1 MILNKI
7 KLNTNIYTKIVSN
20 LAFMKNLKFIFFLFI
35 NFFISLSSA
44 QEGKLTIHQDNK
56 LINLMELKKAVNKED
71 FTSGQFT
78 VQIFNGTYEEGD
90 RLMKEIILED
100 KFKDV
105 YFSFETPYYKI
116 RIGKYISKIEAIKE
130 LEKIKKTFP
139 AAFILKPN

>member
-20 LAFMKNLKFIFFLFI
+20 LAYMKNLKFIFFLFI
-35 NFFISLSSA
+35 NFFISFSYA
-44 QEGKLTIHQDNK
+44 QEGKITIHQDNK

-105 YFSFETPYYKI
+105 YISFETPYYKI

-139 AAFILKPN
+139 AAFFLKPN

>member
-20 LAFMKNLKFIFFLFI
+20 LAYMKNLKFIFFLFI
-35 NFFISLSSA
+35 NFFISFSYA
-44 QEGKLTIHQDNK
+44 QEGKITIHQDNK

-100 KFKDV
+100 KFRDV
-105 YFSFETPYYKI
+105 YLSFETPYYKI

>member
-35 NFFISLSSA
+35 NFFISFSYA
-44 QEGKLTIHQDNK
+44 QEGKITIHQDNK

-71 FTSGQFT
+71 FTTGQFT

>member
-20 LAFMKNLKFIFFLFI
+20 LAYMKNLKFIFFLFI

-105 YFSFETPYYKI
+105 YISFETPYYKI

>member
-20 LAFMKNLKFIFFLFI
+20 LAYMKNLKFIFFLFI
-35 NFFISLSSA
+35 NFFISFSYA
-44 QEGKLTIHQDNK
+44 QEGKITIHQDNK

-78 VQIFNGTYEEGD
+78 VKIFNGTYEEGD

-100 KFKDV
+100 KFRDV

>member
-20 LAFMKNLKFIFFLFI
+20 LAYIKNLKFIFFLFI
-35 NFFISLSSA
+35 NFFISFSYA
-44 QEGKLTIHQDNK
+44 QEGKITIHQDNK
-56 LINLMELKKAVNKED
+56 LVNLMDLKKAVNKED

-78 VQIFNGTYEEGD
+78 VQIFNGTYEEGY

>member
-7 KLNTNIYTKIVSN
+7 ELNTNIYTKIVSN

-44 QEGKLTIHQDNK
+44 QEGKITIHQDNR

-105 YFSFETPYYKI
+105 YISFETPYYKI

>member
-20 LAFMKNLKFIFFLFI
+20 LAYMKNLKFIFFLFI
-35 NFFISLSSA
+35 NFFISFSYA
-44 QEGKLTIHQDNK
+44 QEGKITIHQDNK

-71 FTSGQFT
+71 FTSCQFT

>member
-20 LAFMKNLKFIFFLFI
+20 LAYMKNLKFIFFLFI
-35 NFFISLSSA
+35 NFFISFSCA
-44 QEGKLTIHQDNK
+44 QEGKITIHQDNK
-56 LINLMELKKAVNKED
+56 LVNLMELKKAVNKED

-105 YFSFETPYYKI
+105 YISFETPYYKI

>member
-35 NFFISLSSA
+35 NFFISFSYA
-44 QEGKLTIHQDNK
+44 QEGKITIHQDNK

>member
-35 NFFISLSSA
+35 NFFISFSYA
-44 QEGKLTIHQDNK
+44 QEGKITIHQDNK

-105 YFSFETPYYKI
+105 YISFETPYYKI

>member
-7 KLNTNIYTKIVSN
+7 ELNTNIYTKIVSN
-20 LAFMKNLKFIFFLFI
+20 LALMKNLKFIFFLFI
-35 NFFISLSSA
+35 NFFISFSYA
-44 QEGKLTIHQDNK
+44 QEGKITIHQDNK

>member
-7 KLNTNIYTKIVSN
+7 ELNTNIYTKIVSN

-35 NFFISLSSA
+35 NFFISFSYA
-44 QEGKLTIHQDNK
+44 QEGKITIHQDNK

>member
-7 KLNTNIYTKIVSN
+7 KLNTNIYTKIVSK
-20 LAFMKNLKFIFFLFI
+20 LAYMKNLKFIFFLFI
-35 NFFISLSSA
+35 NFFISFSYA
-44 QEGKLTIHQDNK
+44 QEGKITIHQDNK

-105 YFSFETPYYKI
+105 YISFETPYYKI

>member
-20 LAFMKNLKFIFFLFI
+20 LAYMKNLKFIFFLFI
-35 NFFISLSSA
+35 NFFISFSYA
-44 QEGKLTIHQDNK
+44 QEGKITIHQDNK

-100 KFKDV
+100 KFRAV

>member
-20 LAFMKNLKFIFFLFI
+20 LAYMKNLKFIFFLFI
-35 NFFISLSSA
+35 NFFISFSYA
-44 QEGKLTIHQDNK
+44 QEGKITIHQDNK

-71 FTSGQFT
+71 FTTGQFT

-105 YFSFETPYYKI
+105 YISFETPYYKI
-116 RIGKYISKIEAIKE
+116 IIWKYISKIEAIKE

>member
-20 LAFMKNLKFIFFLFI
+20 LAYMKNLKFIFFLFI
-35 NFFISLSSA
+35 NFFICFSYA
-44 QEGKLTIHQDNK
+44 QEGKITIHQDNK

-105 YFSFETPYYKI
+105 YISFETPYYKI

>member
-7 KLNTNIYTKIVSN
+7 KLNTNIYIKIVSN
-20 LAFMKNLKFIFFLFI
+20 LAYMKNLKFIFFLFI
-35 NFFISLSSA
+35 NFFISFSYA
-44 QEGKLTIHQDNK
+44 QEGKITIHQDNK

>member
-20 LAFMKNLKFIFFLFI
+20 LAYMKNLKFIFFLFI
-35 NFFISLSSA
+35 NFFISFSYA
-44 QEGKLTIHQDNK
+44 QEGKITIHQDNK

-105 YFSFETPYYKI
+105 YISFETPYYKI

>member
-20 LAFMKNLKFIFFLFI
+20 LAYMKNLKFIFFLFI
-35 NFFISLSSA
+35 NFFISFSYA
-44 QEGKLTIHQDNK
+44 QEGKITIHQDNK
-56 LINLMELKKAVNKED
+56 LVNLMELKKAVNKED

-105 YFSFETPYYKI
+105 YISFETPYYKI

>member
-20 LAFMKNLKFIFFLFI
+20 LAYMKNLKFIFFLFI

-44 QEGKLTIHQDNK
+44 QEGKITIHQDNK

>member
-7 KLNTNIYTKIVSN
+7 ELNTNIYTKIVSN
-20 LAFMKNLKFIFFLFI
+20 LAYMKNLKFIFFLFI
-35 NFFISLSSA
+35 NFFISFSSA
-44 QEGKLTIHQDNK
+44 QEGKITIHQDNK

>member
-20 LAFMKNLKFIFFLFI
+20 LAYMKNLKFIFFLFI
-35 NFFISLSSA
+35 NFFIYFSYA
-44 QEGKLTIHQDNK
+44 QEGKITIHQDNK
-56 LINLMELKKAVNKED
+56 LVNLMELKKAVNKED

-78 VQIFNGTYEEGD
+78 VKIFNGTYEEGD

-105 YFSFETPYYKI
+105 YISFETPYYKI

>member
-35 NFFISLSSA
+35 NFFISFSYA
-44 QEGKLTIHQDNK
+44 QEGKITIHQDNK

-100 KFKDV
+100 KFRDV

>member
-20 LAFMKNLKFIFFLFI
+20 LAYMKNLKFIFFLFI
-35 NFFISLSSA
+35 NFFISFSYA
-44 QEGKLTIHQDNK
+44 QEGKITIHQDNK
-56 LINLMELKKAVNKED
+56 LVNLMELKKAVNKED

>member
-7 KLNTNIYTKIVSN
+7 ELNTNIYTKIVSN

-44 QEGKLTIHQDNK
+44 QEGKITIHQDNK
-56 LINLMELKKAVNKED
+56 LINLIELKKVVNKED

-105 YFSFETPYYKI
+105 YISFETPYYKI

>member
-7 KLNTNIYTKIVSN
+7 ELNTNIYTKIVSN
-20 LAFMKNLKFIFFLFI
+20 LAYMKNLKFIFFLFI
-35 NFFISLSSA
+35 NFFISFSSA
-44 QEGKLTIHQDNK
+44 QEGKITIHQDNK
-56 LINLMELKKAVNKED
+56 LINLMELKKAVNKEN

>member
-20 LAFMKNLKFIFFLFI
+20 LAYMKNLKFIFFLFI

-100 KFKDV
+100 KFRDV

>member
-7 KLNTNIYTKIVSN
+7 EFNTNIYTKIVSN

-35 NFFISLSSA
+35 NFFISLSFA
-44 QEGKLTIHQDNK
+44 QEGKITIHQDNK

-100 KFKDV
+100 KFRDV

-130 LEKIKKTFP
+130 LEKIKKIFP

>member
-20 LAFMKNLKFIFFLFI
+20 LAYMKNLKFIFFLFI
-35 NFFISLSSA
+35 NFFISFSYA
-44 QEGKLTIHQDNK
+44 QEGKITIHQDNK
-56 LINLMELKKAVNKED
+56 LISLMELKKAVNKED

-100 KFKDV
+100 KFRDV

>member
-1 MILNKI
+1 
-7 KLNTNIYTKIVSN
+7 
-20 LAFMKNLKFIFFLFI
+20 
-35 NFFISLSSA
+35 
-44 QEGKLTIHQDNK
+44 
-56 LINLMELKKAVNKED
+56 MELKKAVNKED

-100 KFKDV
+100 KFRDV
-105 YFSFETPYYKI
+105 YLSFETPYYKI

>member
-20 LAFMKNLKFIFFLFI
+20 LAYMKNLKFIFFLFI

-78 VQIFNGTYEEGD
+78 VKIFNGTYEEGD

-105 YFSFETPYYKI
+105 YISFETPYYKI

>member
-7 KLNTNIYTKIVSN
+7 KLNTNIYIKIVSN
-20 LAFMKNLKFIFFLFI
+20 LAYMKNLKFIFFLFI
-35 NFFISLSSA
+35 NFFISFSYA
-44 QEGKLTIHQDNK
+44 QEGKITIHQDNK

-100 KFKDV
+100 KFRDV
-105 YFSFETPYYKI
+105 YLSFETPYYKI

>member
-7 KLNTNIYTKIVSN
+7 ELNTNIYTKIVSN

-35 NFFISLSSA
+35 NFFISFSYA
-44 QEGKLTIHQDNK
+44 QEGKITIHQDNK

-105 YFSFETPYYKI
+105 YISFETPYYKI

>member
-20 LAFMKNLKFIFFLFI
+20 LAYMKNLKFIFFLFI

-100 KFKDV
+100 KFRDV
-105 YFSFETPYYKI
+105 YFSFETHYYKI

>member
-20 LAFMKNLKFIFFLFI
+20 LAYMKNLKFIFFLFI
-35 NFFISLSSA
+35 NFFISFSYA
-44 QEGKLTIHQDNK
+44 KEGKITIHQDNK

>member
-20 LAFMKNLKFIFFLFI
+20 LAYMKNLKFIFFLFI
-35 NFFISLSSA
+35 NFFISFSYA
-44 QEGKLTIHQDNK
+44 QEGKITIHQDNK
-56 LINLMELKKAVNKED
+56 LINLMELKKAVNKEE

>member
-44 QEGKLTIHQDNK
+44 QEGKITIHQDNK

>member
-20 LAFMKNLKFIFFLFI
+20 LAYMKNLKFIFFLFI
-35 NFFISLSSA
+35 NFFISFSYA
-44 QEGKLTIHQDNK
+44 QEGKITIHQDNK